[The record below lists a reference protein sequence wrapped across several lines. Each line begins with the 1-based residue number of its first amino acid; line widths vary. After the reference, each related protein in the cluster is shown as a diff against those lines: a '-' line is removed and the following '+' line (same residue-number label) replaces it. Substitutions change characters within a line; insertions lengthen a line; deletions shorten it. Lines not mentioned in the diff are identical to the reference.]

1 MLSLI
6 GIVKNYYIAGQ
17 VFPALKGAD
26 LQFRNNEFVSILGP
40 SGCGKTTMLNIIGG
54 LDRYTSGDLLVDG
67 KSTKNFKEHEW
78 DAYRNA
84 TIGFVFQTYNLISHL
99 SVLDNVEMSLRLS
112 GVPAQ
117 ERRQRALKVLD
128 EVGLTV
134 HVNKR
139 PNQLSG
145 GQMQRV
151 AIARALINNPK
162 VLLADE
168 PTGAL
173 DSQTSV
179 QIMELIQKISKNRL
193 VIMVTHNRD
202 LAEQYSD
209 RIVELLDGKVVSD
222 TRPQMV
228 EDAKSNEKL
237 MTKRTTMPFSTAL
250 KTSYKNLLTKK
261 GRTFITAFAGSIGII
276 GIALVLSIS
285 EGMNTYVASV
295 QSDALAGFPI
305 SIPATV
311 REFGPPDIAT
321 ENEDDYPDV
330 DEFTGYD
337 TLFNDHSNN
346 FTDKF
351 VTYLN
356 GMDSSYYNS
365 ISYSYAL
372 SMRVAA
378 LTEAGAAKLVSTG
391 GGGVLGALNRNF
403 YELPNNQTFILNQY
417 DLIAGNYPTEK
428 HQAVLVVDQRN
439 RVGNEL
445 FNAYGINPRGL
456 EGSFSFEE
464 LLNDS
469 LFRFKVLHN
478 NLFYVEGEIP
488 SGNEQ
493 RTVFS
498 PNNNILNMYNDDEL
512 ALAMDITGVL
522 RIKPTASG
530 NLLSN
535 GIGYLPSLTN
545 WVFDQA
551 AASDIVETQNEYRFV
566 SEDQPG
572 YSVLSGN
579 TFVSDKA
586 YQDTMK
592 TIGGVKTP
600 VSAQIYPASFESKD
614 LIKDYINDYNLEF
627 NVDEEGSII
636 SNQEIK
642 YTDLAA
648 TITGTITNLINTI
661 SVVLTAF
668 ASISLFVSSIMIGII
683 TYVSVIERTKEIGI
697 MRSLGARKKD
707 ISRIFNA
714 ETIIIGF
721 ASGLLGIGITLGLNI
736 PIDFIILELLDVPNF
751 TNLTPLNILILVVLS
766 TALTLLA
773 GLIPSGI
780 AAKKDPVIALRT
792 E

>member
-1 MLSLI
+1 MLSLK
-6 GIVKNYYIAGQ
+6 GIVKKYFIAGQ
-17 VFPALKGAD
+17 AFPALKGVD

-67 KSTKNFKEHEW
+67 KSTKNFKEFEW

-112 GVPAQ
+112 GVNAA
-117 ERRQRALKVLD
+117 ERRKRALKVLE

-134 HVNKR
+134 HVYKR

-179 QIMELIQKISKNRL
+179 QIMELIRKISKNRL

-202 LAEQYSD
+202 IAESYSD

-228 EDAKSNEKL
+228 EDVQSTEKL
-237 MTKRTTMPFSTAL
+237 ITKQTTMPFSTAL

-261 GRTFITAFAGSIGII
+261 GRTLITAFAGSIGII

-285 EGMNTYVASV
+285 EGMNTYVGSV

-305 SIPATV
+305 SIPSLV
-311 REFGPPDIAT
+311 REFGPPDIASDN
-321 ENEDDYPDV
+321 ENDYPETE
-330 DEFTGYD
+330 EFSGYD
-337 TLFNDHSNN
+337 TLFNDHTNN
-346 FTDKF
+346 FTDAF
-351 VTYLN
+351 VDYLDD
-356 GMDSSYYNS
+356 MDETYYNA
-365 ISYSYAL
+365 IAYSYAL

-378 LTEAGAAKLVSTG
+378 LTDGGAAKMVTTG
-391 GGGVLGALNRNF
+391 GGGGLAALNRNL
-403 YELPNNQTFILNQY
+403 YELPSNQTFILNQY
-417 DLIAGNYPTEK
+417 DLIAGEYPTEK
-428 HQAVLVVDQRN
+428 HEAVLVVDQRN

-445 FNAYGINPRGL
+445 FNAYGINPPG
-456 EGSFSFEE
+456 EGESFSFEQ

-469 LFRFKVLHN
+469 LFRFKVIPNDLY
-478 NLFYVEGEIP
+478 YVASELPVGDIT
-488 SGNEQ
+488 

-498 PNNNILNMYNDDEL
+498 NNPNVLSMYNDED
-512 ALAMDITGVL
+512 ALAMNVTGVL

-535 GIGYLPSLTN
+535 GIGYLPTLTD
-545 WVFDQA
+545 WVFQQA
-551 AASDIVETQNEYRFV
+551 TASEIVTTQTNNGFI
-566 SEDQPG
+566 SEEEPG
-572 YSVLSGN
+572 YSVLSSN
-579 TFVSDKA
+579 VFVNEKA
-586 YQDTMK
+586 YEDTLK
-592 TIGGVKTP
+592 TIGGIKTP
-600 VSAQIYPASFESKD
+600 ISAQIYPASFESKD
-614 LIKDYINDYNLEF
+614 EIKAYIDAYNLEF
-627 NVDEEGSII
+627 NVDGEGNLIAD
-636 SNQEIK
+636 QEIK
-642 YTDLAA
+642 YSDLAA

-714 ETIIIGF
+714 ETIIIGL
-721 ASGLLGIGITLGLNI
+721 ASGLLGITITLLLNI

-751 TNLTPLNILILVVLS
+751 TSLTVLNTFILIILS
-766 TALTLLA
+766 TVLTLLA

-780 AAKKDPVIALRT
+780 AARKDPVIALRT

>member
-1 MLSLI
+1 MLSLK

-17 VFPALKGAD
+17 AFPALKGVD

-67 KSTKNFKEHEW
+67 KSTKNFKEYEW

-112 GVPAQ
+112 GVSAN
-117 ERRQRALKVLD
+117 ERRKRALKVLE
-128 EVGLTV
+128 EVGLTL
-134 HVNKR
+134 HINKR

-179 QIMELIQKISKNRL
+179 QIMELIRKISKNRL

-202 LAEQYSD
+202 IAEKYSD

-222 TRPQMV
+222 TRPEIV
-228 EDAKSNEKL
+228 EDVQTTEKL
-237 MTKRTTMPFSTAL
+237 MTKPTTMPFSTAL

-261 GRTFITAFAGSIGII
+261 GRTLITAFAGSIGII

-285 EGMNTYVASV
+285 EGMNTYVASI

-305 SIPATV
+305 SIPASV
-311 REFGPPDIAT
+311 REFGPPDIA
-321 ENEDDYPDV
+321 NEDESDYPEV
-330 DEFTGYD
+330 ETFTGYD
-337 TLFNDHSNN
+337 SLFNDHTNR
-346 FTDKF
+346 FTDEF
-351 VTYLN
+351 VDYLN
-356 GMDSSYYNS
+356 EMDSTFYNS
-365 ISYSYAL
+365 IAYSYAMT
-372 SMRVAA
+372 MRVAA
-378 LTEAGAAKLVSTG
+378 LTDGGAARMVSTG
-391 GGGVLGALNRNF
+391 SGGLVSLNRNF
-403 YELPNNQTFILNQY
+403 YELPDNQTFILNQY
-417 DLIAGNYPTEK
+417 DLLAGTYPTEK
-428 HQAVLVVDQRN
+428 HHAVLVVDQRN
-439 RVGNEL
+439 RVSNEL
-445 FNAYGINPRGL
+445 FTAYGINPRE
-456 EGSFSFEE
+456 EGESFSFEE
-464 LLNDS
+464 LLNDT
-469 LFRFKVLHN
+469 LFRFKVLN
-478 NLFYVEGEIP
+478 NDLYYVA
-488 SGNEQ
+488 NELPVGDST
-493 RTVFS
+493 RTVFTNN
-498 PNNNILNMYNDDEL
+498 PNVLAMYQDES
-512 ALAMDITGVL
+512 ALTMDITAVL

-535 GIGYLPSLTN
+535 GIGYLPSLTE
-545 WVFDQA
+545 WVFEQA
-551 AASDIVETQNEYRFV
+551 QSSEIVTTQIANAFI
-566 SEDQPG
+566 SENQPG
-572 YSVLSGN
+572 YNVLTSN
-579 TFVSDKA
+579 TFVNEQA
-586 YQDTMK
+586 YKDTLK
-592 TIGGVKTP
+592 VIGGIKTP

-614 LIKDYINDYNLEF
+614 AIKAYIDAYNLQFDLVE
-627 NVDEEGSII
+627 NPEK
-636 SNQEIK
+636 EIK
-642 YTDLAA
+642 YSDLAA

-721 ASGLLGIGITLGLNI
+721 AAGLLGITITLVLNI
-736 PIDFIILELLDVPNF
+736 PIDFIILELLDVANF
-751 TNLTPLNILILVVLS
+751 TDLTLLNIIVLIVLS

-780 AAKKDPVIALRT
+780 AARKDPVIALRT

>member
-17 VFPALKGAD
+17 AFPALKGVD

-54 LDRYTSGDLLVDG
+54 LDRYTAGDLLVDG
-67 KSTKNFKEHEW
+67 KSTKNFKEYEW

-112 GVPAQ
+112 GVNSQ
-117 ERRQRALKVLD
+117 ERRKRALQVLD

-179 QIMELIQKISKNRL
+179 QIMELIRKISKNRL

-202 LAEQYSD
+202 IAEQYSD

-222 TRPQMV
+222 TRPEMV
-228 EDAKSNEKL
+228 EDTKSTEKL

-261 GRTFITAFAGSIGII
+261 GRTLITAFAGSIGII

-321 ENEDDYPDV
+321 DNENDYPDIS
-330 DEFTGYD
+330 EFTGYD
-337 TLFNDHSNN
+337 TLFNDHTNN
-346 FTDKF
+346 LTDDF
-351 VTYLN
+351 VNYLN
-356 GMDSSYYNS
+356 AMNPSYYNS

-378 LTEAGAAKLVSTG
+378 LTDAGAARLVPTG
-391 GGGVLGALNRNF
+391 GGGGLVTINRNF

-417 DLIAGNYPTEK
+417 DLIAGTYPTEK

-439 RVGNEL
+439 RVSNDL

-456 EGSFSFEE
+456 GESFTFEE

-469 LFRFKVLHN
+469 LFRFKVLPS
-478 NLFYVEGEIP
+478 NLFYIQSEIP
-488 SGNEQ
+488 SGDSM
-493 RTVFS
+493 RTVFT
-498 PNNNILNMYNDDEL
+498 NNTNALGMYNDER
-512 ALAMDITGVL
+512 ALGMDITGVL

-551 AASDIVETQNEYRFV
+551 AVSDIVTTQVANRFI

-579 TFVSDKA
+579 TFVNEKA

-592 TIGGVKTP
+592 TIGGIKTP

-614 LIKDYINDYNLEF
+614 AIKAYINSYNLEF
-627 NVDEEGSII
+627 NVDDEGNLIPES
-636 SNQEIK
+636 EIK

-714 ETIIIGF
+714 ETIIIGL
-721 ASGLLGIGITLGLNI
+721 ASGLLGIVITLTLNI

-751 TNLTPLNILILVVLS
+751 TNLTPLNIGILVVLS
-766 TALTLLA
+766 TTLTLLA

-780 AAKKDPVIALRT
+780 AAQKDPVIALRT